1 MLQIDSMLQKASVSP
16 LLLGR
21 KYEGVLNFSKNG
33 FTLKII
39 YFFTSP
45 FLQTFCF
52 NVVTTFTLIIAS
64 DKMQN
69 AEIQNA
75 HYLVVF

>member
-39 YFFTSP
+39 YF
-45 FLQTFCF
+45 LQAFCF

-75 HYLVVF
+75 HYLDVF